1 MTVRNGWVQRRV
13 IRRTTAKVTLV
24 AADVSDLS
32 PAVIQAAAQALK
44 KMAVVSQFRSWNYY
58 DTDDIATAALAA
70 AAPLIRAEALEEA
83 ASAITNAKKEWQ
95 GEPPDF
101 FYGLTIAA
109 ELLTLRAAAVRGLVE
124 EGT

>member
-1 MTVRNGWVQRRV
+1 MV
-13 IRRTTAKVTLV
+13 
-24 AADVSDLS
+24 VSGMADLS
-32 PAVIQAAAQALK
+32 PAVIQAAAQALHAK
-44 KMAVVSQFRSWNYY
+44 CETHWASLP
-58 DTDDIATAALAA
+58 DDIARGTTMHWADAHYDAARVALAA
-70 AAPLIRAEALEEA
+70 AAPLIRAEALEDA

-124 EGT
+124 EGTK